1 MSSNF
6 PGTQRALKHLIIGWA
21 FLQGRMEINANPQP
35 AVGSS
40 PADLVARIV
49 SGDRSAEAELIGR
62 YSRGVAV
69 ILGTLVEQRALVE
82 DLRQESFRIAL
93 EKIRKGDVREPE
105 RLSGFICSVAR
116 NLAIQYFRQP
126 SQREVTGSTESVEFV
141 VDSAPSP
148 LQQLLQQENAKIV
161 RKVLNE
167 LRPRRYQEILYRYY
181 VAEEDKE
188 AICADMGLSS
198 LHFNRVLQRA
208 RDRYRELYLKAVQ
221 KQSGTV
227 RVE

>member
-1 MSSNF
+1 
-6 PGTQRALKHLIIGWA
+6 
-21 FLQGRMEINANPQP
+21 MEIDANPEQT
-35 AVGSS
+35 VDSS
-40 PADLVARIV
+40 PADLVARIA
-49 SGDRSAEAELIGR
+49 SGGRRAEEELIGR
-62 YSRGVAV
+62 YRRGVSV

-126 SQREVTGSTESVEFV
+126 AQREVTGSTESVEFI

-148 LQQLLQQENAKIV
+148 LQQLLRQENARIV
-161 RKVLNE
+161 RQVLSE
-167 LRPRRYQEILYRYY
+167 VRPQRYQEILYRYY

-227 RVE
+227 RAE